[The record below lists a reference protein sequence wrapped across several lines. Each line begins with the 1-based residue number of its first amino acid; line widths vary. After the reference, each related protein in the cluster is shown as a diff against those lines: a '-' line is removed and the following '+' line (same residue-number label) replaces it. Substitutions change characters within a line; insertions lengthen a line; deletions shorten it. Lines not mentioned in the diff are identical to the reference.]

1 MPASSRACARRG
13 CGRSSGPAKRILPA
27 PCLSPSLSLTP
38 FIPTMIRPRLRPIA
52 LRTMCAHRHHAVRRR
67 AMLFLKPLFGFAAST
82 SALTVL
88 MMLLGQ
94 VG

>member
-1 MPASSRACARRG
+1 LAPFPCALPHLQLSFVG
-13 CGRSSGPAKRILPA
+13 PRSCIL
-27 PCLSPSLSLTP
+27 CN
-38 FIPTMIRPRLRPIA
+38 
-52 LRTMCAHRHHAVRRR
+52 AVRRW

-88 MMLLGQ
+88 MVLLGQ

>member
-1 MPASSRACARRG
+1 MRCRTYSSAFF
-13 CGRSSGPAKRILPA
+13 GPWERI
-27 PCLSPSLSLTP
+27 S
-38 FIPTMIRPRLRPIA
+38 
-52 LRTMCAHRHHAVRRR
+52 HHAVRRW

-88 MMLLGQ
+88 MVLLSH

>member
-1 MPASSRACARRG
+1 MQ
-13 CGRSSGPAKRILPA
+13 
-27 PCLSPSLSLTP
+27 
-38 FIPTMIRPRLRPIA
+38 LRPYQGRG
-52 LRTMCAHRHHAVRRR
+52 LVPFPCAAPHLQLSFLEPSERISHHAVWRR

-88 MMLLGQ
+88 MVLLGH

>member
-1 MPASSRACARRG
+1 
-13 CGRSSGPAKRILPA
+13 
-27 PCLSPSLSLTP
+27 
-38 FIPTMIRPRLRPIA
+38 MIHPRLRLTAPEPCEGIS
-52 LRTMCAHRHHAVRRR
+52 HDAVRRW

-88 MMLLGQ
+88 MVLLGQ

>member
-1 MPASSRACARRG
+1 MAPFPCAVPHRQL
-13 CGRSSGPAKRILPA
+13 SFLGPRQCISQ
-27 PCLSPSLSLTP
+27 C
-38 FIPTMIRPRLRPIA
+38 
-52 LRTMCAHRHHAVRRR
+52 AVRSW

-88 MMLLGQ
+88 MVLLGH

>member
-1 MPASSRACARRG
+1 MAPSPCAAPHLQL
-13 CGRSSGPAKRILPA
+13 SFLEPSERI
-27 PCLSPSLSLTP
+27 S
-38 FIPTMIRPRLRPIA
+38 
-52 LRTMCAHRHHAVRRR
+52 HHAVRRW

-88 MMLLGQ
+88 MVLLGQ

>member
-1 MPASSRACARRG
+1 LAPFSCALPQLQLSFLKP
-13 CGRSSGPAKRILPA
+13 CERI
-27 PCLSPSLSLTP
+27 S
-38 FIPTMIRPRLRPIA
+38 
-52 LRTMCAHRHHAVRRR
+52 HHAVRSW

-88 MMLLGQ
+88 MVLLGQ